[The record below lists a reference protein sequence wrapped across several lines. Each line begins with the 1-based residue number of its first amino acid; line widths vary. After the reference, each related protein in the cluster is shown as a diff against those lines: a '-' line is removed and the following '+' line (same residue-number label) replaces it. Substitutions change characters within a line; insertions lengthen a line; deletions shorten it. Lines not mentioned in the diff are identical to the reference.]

1 MAGNTTDDSETAEP
15 SVDDGDPLVARRRRS
30 DAEQNF
36 SRIIEAAV
44 ELLEQDSAPSVD
56 QIAAAAGLGRA
67 TVYRHFPGRTELL
80 ETARRHA
87 LDAAAMS
94 AAERPTVA
102 PQGGSGAPDDGMAE
116 LLNRVSPHQIGDQI
130 VAEARRLPGVSS
142 VALYVVDIDGSRL
155 LRVAGSQEFPD
166 ELDAPFA
173 IGPEIPRDGIAN
185 LRRTVAEEL
194 PGSVAAPL
202 FLRGRAIGLLL
213 AVGAD
218 QTGLDVLAREAAVA
232 IFLAE
237 GYTDVIALSRRRKP
251 ISAAG
256 EIQQNLLPPRIVQ
269 ISGAALAGNVL
280 PSYDVGGDWFDYA
293 ENSDGSWLGVADATG
308 KGATAASLGALAL
321 GAFRA
326 SRRSGANLEQAAQ
339 AIHQAIT
346 EVNESRAVVTAIL
359 GRWHGP
365 TASFSWI
372 NCGHPVP
379 VIIAP
384 DGNLR
389 TLEAPDHGA
398 LGGSDSGPHWP
409 SRKVRLTAGERLI
422 LYSDGI
428 TERPTQAGTPF
439 GLTGLRDAV
448 GHARSASAAA
458 TVKAIE
464 AAVTDASTSA
474 LEDDA
479 TLLVLAPTE
488 APQSA

>member
-1 MAGNTTDDSETAEP
+1 MGSDTADDNGTAGPATDDRDS
-15 SVDDGDPLVARRRRS
+15 LVARRRRS
-30 DAEQNF
+30 DAEQNY

-44 ELLEQDSAPSVD
+44 DLLEQNPAPSVD
-56 QIAAAAGLGRA
+56 QVAAAAGLGRA
-67 TVYRHFPGRTELL
+67 TVYRHFPGRNELL

-94 AAERPTVA
+94 AAERPPAASRDGDGT
-102 PQGGSGAPDDGMAE
+102 PDNGAAD
-116 LLNRVSPHQIGDQI
+116 LLNRVPPHQIGDQI
-130 VAEARRLPGVSS
+130 VAEARRLQGVSS

-155 LRVAGSQEFPD
+155 LRVAGSQEFPE

-173 IGPEIPRDGIAN
+173 VGPEIPRDGIAN
-185 LRRTVAEEL
+185 LRRMVAKEL
-194 PGSVAAPL
+194 PGSIAAPL

-213 AVGAD
+213 AIGAD
-218 QTGLDVLAREAAVA
+218 QAALDVLARESAVA

-237 GYTDVIALSRRRKP
+237 QYTDVIALNRRRKP
-251 ISAAG
+251 TSAAG

-293 ENSDGSWLGVADATG
+293 ENSDGSWLAVADATG

-326 SRRSGANLEQAAQ
+326 ARRSGAGLEEAAE
-339 AIHQAIT
+339 AIHQAIR
-346 EVNESRAVVTAIL
+346 EVNESRAVVTAVL

-365 TASFSWI
+365 TATFSWI

-379 VIIAP
+379 IVITTN
-384 DGNLR
+384 GHLR
-389 TLEAPDHGA
+389 ALEGPDHGA

-409 SRKVRLTAGERLI
+409 SNKTRLSPGERLI

-428 TERPTQAGTPF
+428 TQRPTQAGAPF
-439 GLTGLRDAV
+439 GLAGLQYAV
-448 GHARSASAAA
+448 AHARSGSAAA

-464 AAVTDASTSA
+464 AAVTDASTTD

-479 TLLVLAPTE
+479 TLLVLAPTD
-488 APQSA
+488 APTRA

>member
-1 MAGNTTDDSETAEP
+1 MATDGSGTADPATDDRDS
-15 SVDDGDPLVARRRRS
+15 LVARRRRS
-30 DAEQNF
+30 DAEQNY

-44 ELLEQDSAPSVD
+44 ELLEQNPAPSVD
-56 QIAAAAGLGRA
+56 QIATAAGLGRA
-67 TVYRHFPGRTELL
+67 TVYRHFPGRSELL

-87 LDAAAMS
+87 VDAAAMS
-94 AAERPTVA
+94 APEQHPVTS
-102 PQGGSGAPDDGMAE
+102 PSDDGAPDDGVAE
-116 LLNRVSPHQIGDQI
+116 LLNRVPPHQIGDQI

-166 ELDAPFA
+166 DLDAPFA
-173 IGPEIPRDGIAN
+173 VGPEIPRDGIAN
-185 LRRTVAEEL
+185 LRRMVADEL

-218 QTGLDVLAREAAVA
+218 QAPLDVLARESAVA
-232 IFLAE
+232 INLAE
-237 GYTDVIALSRRRKP
+237 DYTDVIALSRRRKP

-293 ENSDGSWLGVADATG
+293 ENSDGSWLAVADATG

-326 SRRSGANLEQAAQ
+326 ARRSGAGLEEAAE
-339 AIHQAIT
+339 AIHQAII
-346 EVNESRAVVTAIL
+346 EVNEARAVVTAVL

-379 VIIAP
+379 IVITP

-389 TLEAPDHGA
+389 TLDAPDHGA

-409 SRKVRLTAGERLI
+409 SSKVRLTAGERLI

-428 TERPTQAGTPF
+428 TERPTQAGAPF

-448 GHARSASAAA
+448 ARARTASAAA

-464 AAVTDASTSA
+464 AAVADASTTD

-488 APQSA
+488 APRPT

>member
-1 MAGNTTDDSETAEP
+1 VQDDRDS
-15 SVDDGDPLVARRRRS
+15 LVARRRRS
-30 DAEQNF
+30 DAEQNY

-44 ELLEQDSAPSVD
+44 ELLEHSPAPNVD

-80 ETARRHA
+80 DTARRHA
-87 LDAAAMS
+87 RDAAAMNIPERLPV
-94 AAERPTVA
+94 AA
-102 PQGGSGAPDDGMAE
+102 QDGDGAPDDGVAD
-116 LLNRVSPHQIGDQI
+116 LLNRVPPHQIGDQI
-130 VAEARRLPGVSS
+130 VAEARRLAGVSS

-155 LRVAGSQEFPD
+155 LRVAGSQEFPG
-166 ELDAPFA
+166 ELNAPLA
-173 IGPEIPRDGIAN
+173 VGPEIPRDGIAN
-185 LRRTVAEEL
+185 LRRMVADEL

-202 FLRGRAIGLLL
+202 FLRGRATGLLL

-218 QTGLDVLAREAAVA
+218 QTALDALARESAVA

-237 GYTDVIALSRRRKP
+237 QYSDVIAISRRRKP

-269 ISGAALAGNVL
+269 ISGAAIAGNVL
-280 PSYDVGGDWFDYA
+280 PSYAVGGDWFDYA
-293 ENSDGSWLGVADATG
+293 ENSDGSWLAVADATG

-326 SRRSGANLEQAAQ
+326 ARRSGADLDQAAE

-365 TASFSWI
+365 TATFSWI

-379 VIIAP
+379 IVIAQ
-384 DGNLR
+384 DGDLR
-389 TLEAPDHGA
+389 TLDAPDHGA
-398 LGGSDSGPHWP
+398 LGGADSGPHWP
-409 SRKVRLTAGERLI
+409 SSKVQLTAGDRLI

-428 TERPTQAGTPF
+428 TERRTQAGAPF
-439 GLTGLRDAV
+439 GLAGLRDAV
-448 GHARSASAAA
+448 AHARNASAAA
-458 TVKAIE
+458 TVTAIE
-464 AAVTDASTSA
+464 TAVRNASTEA

-479 TLLVLAPTE
+479 TLLVLAPTQ
-488 APQSA
+488 APPAGLTQNV

>member
-1 MAGNTTDDSETAEP
+1 MATDGSGRADPAT
-15 SVDDGDPLVARRRRS
+15 DGLVARRRRS
-30 DAEQNF
+30 DAEQNY

-44 ELLEQDSAPSVD
+44 ELLEQNPAPSVD
-56 QIAAAAGLGRA
+56 QIATAAGLGRA
-67 TVYRHFPGRTELL
+67 TVYRHFPGRSELL

-87 LDAAAMS
+87 VDAAAMS
-94 AAERPTVA
+94 APERPAVA
-102 PQGGSGAPDDGMAE
+102 SPSGDGAADDGVAE
-116 LLNRVSPHQIGDQI
+116 LLNRVPPHQIGDQI

-173 IGPEIPRDGIAN
+173 VGPEIPRDGVAN
-185 LRRTVAEEL
+185 LRRMVAEEL

-218 QTGLDVLAREAAVA
+218 QVTLDILARESAVA
-232 IFLAE
+232 INLAE
-237 GYTDVIALSRRRKP
+237 DYTDVIALSRRRKP

-256 EIQQNLLPPRIVQ
+256 EIQQNLLPPRIAQ

-293 ENSDGSWLGVADATG
+293 ENSEGSWLAVADATG

-326 SRRSGANLEQAAQ
+326 ARRSGASLEEAAE

-346 EVNESRAVVTAIL
+346 EVNESRAVVTAVL

-365 TASFSWI
+365 TATFSWI
-372 NCGHPVP
+372 TCGHPVP
-379 VIIAP
+379 IVITP

-389 TLEAPDHGA
+389 TLDAPDHGA

-409 SRKVRLTAGERLI
+409 PSKVRLTAGERLI

-428 TERPTQAGTPF
+428 TERPTQAGVPF

-448 GHARSASAAA
+448 AHARTASAAA

-464 AAVTDASTSA
+464 AAVADASTTD

-488 APQSA
+488 APRPA

>member
-1 MAGNTTDDSETAEP
+1 MADGNGTPGPATDDR
-15 SVDDGDPLVARRRRS
+15 DGLGARRRRS
-30 DAEQNF
+30 DAEQNY

-44 ELLEQDSAPSVD
+44 DLLGQNPAPSVD

-67 TVYRHFPGRTELL
+67 TVYRHFPGRSELL
-80 ETARRHA
+80 DTARRHS
-87 LDAAAMS
+87 LDAAAMNAPERS
-94 AAERPTVA
+94 AVGA
-102 PQGGSGAPDDGMAE
+102 QDGGGMPDDGAAE
-116 LLNRVSPHQIGDQI
+116 LLNRVPPHQIGDQV

-155 LRVAGSQEFPD
+155 LRVAGSEEFPE

-173 IGPEIPRDGIAN
+173 VGPEIPRDGIAN
-185 LRRTVAEEL
+185 LRRTVTEEL

-202 FLRGRAIGLLL
+202 FLRGRATGLLL

-218 QTGLDVLAREAAVA
+218 QAALDVLAREAAVA
-232 IFLAE
+232 MFLAE
-237 GYTDVIALSRRRKP
+237 QYTDVIALSRRRKP

-256 EIQQNLLPPRIVQ
+256 EIQQNLLPPRIAQ

-326 SRRSGANLEQAAQ
+326 ARRSGANLEQTAET
-339 AIHQAIT
+339 IHESIT

-365 TASFSWI
+365 TATFSWI
-372 NCGHPVP
+372 NCGHPAP
-379 VIIAP
+379 IIITRE
-384 DGNLR
+384 GNLR
-389 TLEAPDHGA
+389 VLEAPDHGA
-398 LGGSDSGPHWP
+398 LGGSESGPHWP
-409 SRKVRLTAGERLI
+409 SSKIRVNPGERLV
-422 LYSDGI
+422 LLSDGI

-448 GHARSASAAA
+448 AHAPSASAAA

-464 AAVTDASTSA
+464 VAVTDASTLA

-488 APQSA
+488 APPPA

>member
-1 MAGNTTDDSETAEP
+1 MASDTTDDSEMAES
-15 SVDDGDPLVARRRRS
+15 SVDDGDTLVARSRRS

-44 ELLEQDSAPSVD
+44 ELLEQNPAPSVD

-67 TVYRHFPGRTELL
+67 TVYRHFPGRAELL

-94 AAERPTVA
+94 AAERPPVA
-102 PQGGSGAPDDGMAE
+102 PQGGSGVPDDGMAE

-185 LRRTVAEEL
+185 LRRAVAEEL

-218 QTGLDVLAREAAVA
+218 QTGLDVLARESAVA

-308 KGATAASLGALAL
+308 KGANAASLGALAL

-326 SRRSGANLEQAAQ
+326 ARRSGANLEQAAQ

-384 DGNLR
+384 DGHLR

-409 SRKVRLTAGERLI
+409 SSKIRLTAGERLI

-448 GHARSASAAA
+448 AHARSASAAA

>member
-1 MAGNTTDDSETAEP
+1 MADGNGTASPATDDRDS
-15 SVDDGDPLVARRRRS
+15 LVARRRRS
-30 DAEQNF
+30 DAEQNY

-44 ELLEQDSAPSVD
+44 DLLEQNPAPSVD

-67 TVYRHFPGRTELL
+67 TVYRHFPGRSELL
-80 ETARRHA
+80 DTARRHA
-87 LDAAAMS
+87 LDAAAMN
-94 AAERPTVA
+94 APERLPAGPQDAEVT
-102 PQGGSGAPDDGMAE
+102 PDDGVAE
-116 LLNRVSPHQIGDQI
+116 LLNRVPPHQIGDQI

-155 LRVAGSQEFPD
+155 LRVAGSQEFPV

-173 IGPEIPRDGIAN
+173 VGPEIPRDGIAN
-185 LRRTVAEEL
+185 LRRMVAEEL

-202 FLRGRAIGLLL
+202 FLRGRATGLLL

-218 QTGLDVLAREAAVA
+218 QPALDVLARESAVA
-232 IFLAE
+232 MFLAE
-237 GYTDVIALSRRRKP
+237 QYTDVIALSRRRKP

-308 KGATAASLGALAL
+308 KGATAASLSALAL

-326 SRRSGANLEQAAQ
+326 ARRSGANLEQAAE
-339 AIHQAIT
+339 AIHEAIT
-346 EVNESRAVVTAIL
+346 EVNESRAVVTAVL

-365 TASFSWI
+365 TATFSWV

-379 VIIAP
+379 VIITP
-384 DGNLR
+384 EGNLR
-389 TLEAPDHGA
+389 ALDAPDHGA

-409 SRKVRLTAGERLI
+409 SSLVRLTPGERLV

-428 TERPTQAGTPF
+428 TERPTQAGPPF
-439 GLTGLRDAV
+439 GLTGIRDAV
-448 GHARSASAAA
+448 ARARSASAAA

-464 AAVTDASTSA
+464 AAVRDASALA

-488 APQSA
+488 AGPLA